1 MSVKKGVL
9 HVIATPIGNLSDMTM
24 RAIEVMREVDVLYA
38 EDTRHTGQLCAH
50 LGISPKLRS
59 LHEHNEKDRVDEVI
73 GHLQSG
79 NSVGY
84 VSDAGTPLISDPGYR
99 IVSACHRAGLIV
111 SPVPGVSALTAA
123 LSVSGLPTD
132 RFMYQ
137 GFLPAKSGA
146 RRAAL
151 ELLSAETATLVFFES
166 KHRVIESLQDM
177 QQVLGDRVVCIAREL
192 TKTYETVLHGRFSD
206 LLLAMHEKR
215 EWHKG
220 EFVLVVSGAPGKSS
234 GGSLQLSKELQSLLI
249 ELADELPPRK
259 AARIVASHSGINK
272 KMLYDWLID
281 QKAD

>member
-9 HVIATPIGNLSDMTM
+9 HVIATPIGNLSDMTK
-24 RAIEVMREVDVLYA
+24 RAIEVMKEVDVLYA

-59 LHEHNEKDRVDEVI
+59 LHEHNEQGRVDEVI

-79 NSVGY
+79 QSVGY

-99 IVSACHRAGLIV
+99 IVSACHRAGLTV

-132 RFMYQ
+132 RFLYL

-151 ELLSAETATLVFFES
+151 ELLSAETATLIFFES
-166 KHRVIESLQDM
+166 KHRVIESLADM
-177 QQVLGDRVVCIAREL
+177 QQVLGDRVLCVAREL
-192 TKTYETVLHGRFSD
+192 TKTYETVLHGRFSE
-206 LLLAMHEKR
+206 LLLALNEKR

-220 EFVLVVSGAPGKSS
+220 EFVLVVAGASDKSPDGLVPFS
-234 GGSLQLSKELQSLLI
+234 TDVQKLLI

-259 AARIVASHSGINK
+259 AARIVANHSGISK
-272 KMLYDWLID
+272 KVLYDWLID
-281 QKAD
+281 QK